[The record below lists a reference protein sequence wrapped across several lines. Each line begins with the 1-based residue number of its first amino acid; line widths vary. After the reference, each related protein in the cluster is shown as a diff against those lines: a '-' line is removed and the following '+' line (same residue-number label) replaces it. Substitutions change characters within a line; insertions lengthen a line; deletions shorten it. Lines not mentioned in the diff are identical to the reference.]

1 MILWQMI
8 RRAGWAGFEHRVYFL
23 VMRGGGGLSG
33 ALCLAAAAI
42 VSAPGRAE
50 EIPFVR
56 TVIALDSPHGP
67 CGKALGDLDGD
78 GRLDAIVAGSNGP
91 LVWYAY
97 PHWTRSVLAVRGY
110 TTEGGLA
117 VGDLDRDGDLDV
129 TVGTVWFEN
138 PRRPTAPWRAHRISS
153 GGGSQDVA
161 IGDLDR
167 DGRPDI
173 VLRGDTGSVV
183 TLFKQNKQGAW
194 LRRDLASGIGTQG
207 LALADLD
214 RDKFLDIVVGG
225 RWLRNPRGK
234 ILSQPWERR
243 SFGSWSPEAALGIG
257 DLNRDGRPDI
267 VMTVSEGEGR
277 IAWFE
282 NPANPGRPRWKER
295 VLDPGP
301 LDSAQGVRLADL
313 DRDGDLD
320 VVTSEIRGQG
330 RLLVYLN
337 AGRASRW
344 SRQVLGTPAL
354 HDVRVSDVGGDGD
367 GDILGTVPFGK
378 GPVELWENRHEPP
391 QTGPDRILVF
401 SRTAGFRH
409 TSIEPGIAALQ
420 NLGAANGFAVDATED
435 AGQFTTA
442 NLGRYKAV
450 IFLSTTGDVLNS
462 NTQQA
467 AFMAYIRNGGGFV
480 GIHAASDTEHGWP
493 WYGGL
498 VGAYFARHPDPAQ
511 ARIRVENR
519 NHPSTSTLPDPW
531 IRFDE
536 WYDFEQNPRSQ
547 GVTVL
552 LTLDESSYS
561 GGQMGADHPIAWY
574 HDYEGGRAWYTA
586 GGHTDESFSEPSF
599 LEHLLGGIRY
609 AIGIQ

>member
-1 MILWQMI
+1 
-8 RRAGWAGFEHRVYFL
+8 
-23 VMRGGGGLSG
+23 MRGRGGLFG
-33 ALCLAAAAI
+33 ALCLAAAVVVA
-42 VSAPGRAE
+42 VPGRAE

-56 TVIALDSPHGP
+56 TVIAPDSPDGP

-78 GRLDAIVAGSNGP
+78 GRLDAIVAGSDGP
-91 LVWYAY
+91 LVWYAS
-97 PHWTRSVLAVRGY
+97 PDWTPSVLADHGY
-110 TTEGGLA
+110 TTQGGLA

-138 PRRPTAPWRAHRISS
+138 PRPGRPATAPWPAHRIAS
-153 GGGSQDVA
+153 GGGAQDVVLS
-161 IGDLDR
+161 DLDR
-167 DGRPDI
+167 DGRPEI
-173 VLRGDTGSVV
+173 VLRGDTGSV
-183 TLFKQNKQGAW
+183 TLFKQNRQGVW
-194 LRRDLASGIGTQG
+194 LRRNLALGTGTRG

-214 RDKFLDIVVGG
+214 RDKFPDIVVGG

-234 ILSQPWERR
+234 ILSQPWRLR
-243 SFGSWSPEAALGIG
+243 SFGSWSPEAALDIG
-257 DLNRDGRPDI
+257 DLNRDGRADI
-267 VMTVSEGEGR
+267 VMTVSDGEGR
-277 IAWFE
+277 VSWFE

-295 VLDPGP
+295 VLDSGP

-320 VVTSEIRGQG
+320 VVTSEMRGEG
-330 RLLVYLN
+330 RLLIYLN
-337 AGRASRW
+337 AGRASGW

-367 GDILGTVPFGK
+367 GDILGTLPFGN
-378 GPVELWENRHEPP
+378 GPVELWENQYGP

-401 SRTAGFRH
+401 SRTTGFRH
-409 TSIEPGIAALQ
+409 SSIEPGIAALQ

-442 NLGRYKAV
+442 NLSRYKAV
-450 IFLSTTGDVLNS
+450 VFLSTTGDVLNEA
-462 NTQQA
+462 QQA
-467 AFMAYIRNGGGFV
+467 AFMTYIHNGGGFV

-498 VGAYFARHPDPAQ
+498 VGAYFASHPAPAQ

-531 IRFDE
+531 VRFDE

-552 LTLDESSYS
+552 LTLDETSYS

-574 HDYEGGRAWYTA
+574 HEYEGGRAWYTA
-586 GGHTDESFSEPSF
+586 GGHMDESFSEPAF

-609 AIGIQ
+609 AAGIP